1 MTKDEELIKCQAAF
15 DEKLKPHPQLPQEQK
30 RPEIESLN
38 PYVDSAEFK
47 QKIDTMERAL
57 QETRELQEFERQAR
71 IETEVKAKQSVQKQ
85 TIENRI
91 WQIISITIGLLTLI
105 ATIFGLLK

>member
-1 MTKDEELIKCQAAF
+1 MIDVTKDEELIKCQAAF

-71 IETEVKAKQSVQKQ
+71 IETV
-85 TIENRI
+85 ENRI